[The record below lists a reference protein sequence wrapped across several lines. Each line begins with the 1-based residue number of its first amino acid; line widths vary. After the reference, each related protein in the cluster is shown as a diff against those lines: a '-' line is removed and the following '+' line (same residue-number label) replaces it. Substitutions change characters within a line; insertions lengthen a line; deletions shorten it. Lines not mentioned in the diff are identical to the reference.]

1 MSAPGEATDRFSSSR
16 ACVEEVIGWLEG
28 SGACALAH
36 AELEEQ
42 LDARGRELL
51 RRMLQDHL
59 SLRAQREVRLD
70 SVVDSDGVAHKAVEA
85 GHRRPLASIFGPV
98 DVERLA
104 YRHRGHPNRSPA
116 DAVLNLPTERYSHGL
131 RPLAAIEA
139 VRGSYEE
146 AQGAIERASG
156 QELGKRQ
163 VEELTRRAA
172 ADVEGFYDKAKRE
185 PAAKTDALVISADG
199 KGIVMRPDGLRP
211 ATKKAA
217 KASKHKLKTRLTRGE
232 KKDRKHMAE
241 LAVVYDCKPVPRE
254 PSDILARKEDGPKP
268 EAPQAKA
275 KWLTASVVEDAKE
288 VIKAA
293 LDEAERRD
301 PGHLRPW
308 VALVD
313 GAKHQIDVITAE
325 AKKREIDI
333 TIVIDCVHVLE
344 YLWGAARCF
353 CTETDPHG
361 EAFVAEKMLEVL
373 EGRAGIVAGA
383 IHRKATMLVLS
394 ADQRK
399 KADKCASYLKHKQPH
414 LNYPE
419 ALVHGWPIA
428 TGVIEGAVRYVCRD
442 RMDVTG
448 ARWSVDGAEAVLKL
462 RAMRANGDWPAYW
475 HYHLAEERTRVHD
488 SRYAHGVI
496 PQAA

>member
-1 MSAPGEATDRFSSSR
+1 
-16 ACVEEVIGWLEG
+16 
-28 SGACALAH
+28 
-36 AELEEQ
+36 
-42 LDARGRELL
+42 
-51 RRMLQDHL
+51 
-59 SLRAQREVRLD
+59 
-70 SVVDSDGVAHKAVEA
+70 
-85 GHRRPLASIFGPV
+85 
-98 DVERLA
+98 
-104 YRHRGHPNRSPA
+104 
-116 DAVLNLPTERYSHGL
+116 
-131 RPLAAIEA
+131 
-139 VRGSYEE
+139 
-146 AQGAIERASG
+146 
-156 QELGKRQ
+156 
-163 VEELTRRAA
+163 
-172 ADVEGFYDKAKRE
+172 
-185 PAAKTDALVISADG
+185 
-199 KGIVMRPDGLRP
+199 MRPDGLRP

-232 KKDRKHMAE
+232 KKDRKRMAE

-293 LDEAERRD
+293 FDEAERRD

-313 GAKHQIDVITAE
+313 GAKHQIDVIKAE

-344 YLWGAARCF
+344 YVWGAARCF
-353 CTETDPHG
+353 YAETDPQG

-383 IHRKATMLVLS
+383 IRRKATMLGLG
-394 ADQRK
+394 ADERK
-399 KADKCASYLKHKQPH
+399 KADECASYLKHKQPH

-419 ALVHGWPIA
+419 ALAHGWPIA

-462 RAMRANGDWPAYW
+462 RAVRANRDWPAYW
-475 HYHLAEERTRVHD
+475 RYHLAEERTRVHESVPPAEPHPIELGD
-488 SRYAHGVI
+488 LAAPSLRPVRLIPGRGVRACRI
-496 PQAA
+496 PRVAPKRRAKGQAAARRDASRVAMRSASAWTTDASTHQVPAGGPGRSGRANAAMRARREGRSGENWTCASASSDSAQVRSRTEQSAV